1 MTVNEI
7 YSVTAVYRH
16 KRINLEAKDKQPVIC
31 VNREEVDKIVA
42 SVWKYEKKEDIM
54 IDVYEAKGNSYYL
67 RERLTYD
74 SFKKTEQRLGDKAN
88 RLAYCE
94 DNEVNNFKY
103 TFR

>member
-1 MTVNEI
+1 MTVENI

-16 KRINLEAKDKQPVIC
+16 KKIDVAPKDKQPVIC
-31 VNREEVDKIVA
+31 VTREEVDKIVA

-54 IDVYEAKGNSYYL
+54 IDVYEAKENGYFL
-67 RERLTYD
+67 RERLTYE

>member
-1 MTVNEI
+1 MTVNTI

-42 SVWKYEKKEDIM
+42 TTWKYEKKKDIM
-54 IDVYEAKGNSYYL
+54 IDVYEAKEIGYFL

-74 SFKKTEQRLGDKAN
+74 SFKKTEQRPTDRTN
-88 RLAYCE
+88 RLVYCE
-94 DNEVNNFKY
+94 DNAENNFKY